1 MARLGLLLLLL
12 VIPLAGASAGVASNA
27 AKTARSAA
35 PARPEA
41 LRLGITDTAAAYY
54 DDRTLFPLLREI
66 GARVLR
72 VHLQWGGKRGVARR
86 RPVDATD
93 PDDPAY
99 DWRIYDRV
107 VLEAA
112 DAGVDVMFTVFG
124 TPPWANGGA
133 PPTRAPR
140 NAVRLTEFVYA
151 AAWRYSGE
159 FVRRDGTILPP
170 VRLWTAW
177 NEPNLMIGLV
187 PQWRRVAGR
196 WVPQS
201 AIDYARICNAVVDGI
216 KATGLE
222 HQRIACGV
230 TAARG
235 NNNPRGAKPS
245 VSPLAF
251 LRAMKKAGAR
261 GFDAYAHHPY
271 YGTPSEAP
279 STRPRG
285 ATAVTLGNLDALER
299 ELTRLYGNK
308 PIWLTEYGYQTNPPD
323 KIFGVSWSRQASY
336 VRQAV
341 AVARKHPRVEL
352 LLWFL
357 LQDEEDVARWQ
368 SGFIAADGTRKPAF
382 DAFRETSAAL
392 GAEAR

>member
-1 MARLGLLLLLL
+1 VARLVLL
-12 VIPLAGASAGVASNA
+12 VAAVGMLGVLGVGGGTGDAGTTAGS
-27 AKTARSAA
+27 
-35 PARPEA
+35 ARPQP

-54 DDRTLFPLLREI
+54 DDRSLFPLLGELN
-66 GARVLR
+66 ARVLR

-112 DAGVDVMFTVFG
+112 AAGVDVMFTVFG
-124 TPPWANGGA
+124 TPAWANGGA
-133 PPTRAPR
+133 APTRAPR
-140 NAVRLTEFVYA
+140 NAVALKEFTYA

-159 FVRRDGTILPP
+159 HERRDGTILPP

-177 NEPNLMIGLV
+177 NEPNLKIGLV
-187 PQWRRVAGR
+187 PQWKRVGKR

-201 AIDYARICNAVVDGI
+201 AVDYARICNAVVDGI
-216 KATGLE
+216 RATGID
-222 HQRIACGV
+222 HQRVACGV

-235 NNNPRGAKPS
+235 NNNPRGRKPS

-271 YGTPSEAP
+271 YGTPSETP

-285 ATAVTLGNLDALER
+285 ATAVTMGNLDALER
-299 ELTRLYGNK
+299 ELTRLYGPK
-308 PIWLTEYGYQTNPPD
+308 PIWITEYGYQTNPPD
-323 KIFGVSWSRQASY
+323 RTFGVSWPQQASY

-357 LQDEEDVARWQ
+357 LKDEEDVTRWQ

-382 DAFRETSAAL
+382 DAFQEQSAAL
-392 GAEAR
+392 AADR